1 MFSAPNWKF
10 YTICLILFSAFN
22 LQAQELFP
30 TNGVVDSRSGT
41 YLLDNATIKIDGDA
55 KSFVGDILIKE
66 GKIINIAPEIK
77 AKEAVV
83 IDLTGKFIYPSFIDL
98 YAQYGIEK
106 LVGDGTF
113 SEQFVSDKPGAY
125 NWNEAIK
132 AEFKAHEVFV
142 PNSTEAEKF
151 REAGFGAVLTHRQD
165 GIARGSGALV
175 ALADKSA
182 HEVIIKPLA
191 ASHLS
196 LSKGTSSQNY
206 PGSQMGAIALLKQT
220 FHDGKWYSLSGKD
233 LNITLQ
239 SWNDLQ
245 KLPAIIDASSLL
257 SVFRVDKVG
266 DEFGKQFIIKG
277 NGDEYKRLDAIKATN
292 AFMIVPVDFPVT
304 FDTEDPWDVEFI
316 TLGQM
321 KHWELAPYNLKMLEQ
336 AAIPFAITS
345 QGLKNKSDF
354 LKNVRLAV
362 KNGLSESSALKA
374 LTSSPAKQLGV
385 ENEIGSISTGKW
397 ANLIVS
403 DQPIFD
409 EEAKILQNWILGIPY
424 EINPINIASID
435 GDYLLKVGE
444 TIYKATLKKSDAQP
458 ELTLHLNDSSDVKAN
473 ISLDRNQ
480 VTISFATPKE
490 YANSGYTTLSGWRN
504 NTDFSGKGRLA
515 NGAKVDW
522 EASLVGNKGKLEKN
536 AEEKEEPIPNET
548 NSDSIGNIIYPF
560 TAYGWEEKPK
570 QETVLI
576 KNATVWTNE
585 KEGILENAD
594 VLIQNGKIAKVGKNL
609 SAQNAA
615 VVDGT
620 GKHLTAGII
629 DEHSHIAI
637 NGGVNEWSQASTA
650 EVSIGDVIN
659 SEDINIY
666 RQLSGGVTAAQL
678 LHGSANP
685 IGGQSALI
693 KLRWGSL
700 PEEMK
705 IENADGFIKF
715 ALGENVKNSG
725 WSESIRFPQ
734 TRMGVEQVFVD
745 HLTRAKEYLNNK
757 DINKRIDIELEVLAQ
772 VLQSKRFITC
782 HSYVQSELNMMMNV
796 AEQFDFR
803 INTFTHILEGYKVA
817 EKMKEHG
824 VGASTFSDW
833 WAYKLEVMD
842 AIPQNAALLN
852 QLGVVTAINS
862 DDAEMG
868 RRLNQEAAKAVKYG
882 GASEEDALKMVTLN
896 PAILLHLEDR
906 MGSIKP
912 GKDADIVLWSHH
924 PLSIY
929 AKAEQTYVDGIKY
942 YDAEKDAAYRNWMEQ
957 ERARLV
963 QKMLEEKKGGAKV
976 EKPTPTEVKNYHCD
990 DIEHWGQHE

>member
-1 MFSAPNWKF
+1 
-10 YTICLILFSAFN
+10 
-22 LQAQELFP
+22 
-30 TNGVVDSRSGT
+30 
-41 YLLDNATIKIDGDA
+41 
-55 KSFVGDILIKE
+55 
-66 GKIINIAPEIK
+66 
-77 AKEAVV
+77 
-83 IDLTGKFIYPSFIDL
+83 
-98 YAQYGIEK
+98 
-106 LVGDGTF
+106 
-113 SEQFVSDKPGAY
+113 
-125 NWNEAIK
+125 
-132 AEFKAHEVFV
+132 
-142 PNSTEAEKF
+142 
-151 REAGFGAVLTHRQD
+151 LTHRQD

-220 FHDGKWYSLSGKD
+220 FHDGKWYSLSSKD

-239 SWNDLQ
+239 SWNELQ
-245 KLPAIIDASSLL
+245 KLPAIIDASTLL
-257 SVFRVDKVG
+257 AVFRVDKVG

-336 AAIPFAITS
+336 AEVPFAITA

-362 KNGLSESSALKA
+362 KNGLSESVALKA
-374 LTSSPAKQLGV
+374 LTTNPAKQLGV
-385 ENEIGSISTGKW
+385 EHELGSISIGKW

-403 DQPIFD
+403 DLPLFD
-409 EEAKILQNWILGIPY
+409 DEAKILQNWILGIPY

-444 TIYKATLKKSDAQP
+444 TSYKATLKKSDTQP
-458 ELTLHLNDSSDVKAN
+458 ELILHLNDTSDIKAN
-473 ISLDRNQ
+473 ISLNRNQ

-522 EASLVGNKGKLEKN
+522 EASIVENKGKLEKN

-609 SAQNAA
+609 SAQNAT

-666 RQLSGGVTAAQL
+666 RQLSGGVTAVQL

-745 HLTRAKEYLNNK
+745 HFTRAKEYMNNK
-757 DINKRIDIELEVLAQ
+757 DVNKRIDIELEVLAQ

-817 EKMKEHG
+817 EKMKIHG

-896 PAILLHLEDR
+896 PAKLLHLEDR

-912 GKDADIVLWSHH
+912 GKDADIVLWSDH

-976 EKPTPTEVKNYHCD
+976 EKPMPTEAKNYHCD